1 MKFDN
6 DFKEMKIRH
15 ILVMFLLVLL
25 FSIAS
30 AIVIALKKGE
40 MSNTDR
46 NILSLIIEILLV
58 FMMAFKLKLSKENV
72 KRLYLDFR
80 ENLNMKEMIFI
91 VLFITCLEFGSNN
104 ILIDLAYLI
113 SPNFANWFVNDSAM
127 VINTMTDY
135 WIVFVMVVLLAPFT
149 EEIIFRNTIF
159 KRLSKKFN
167 VYIGVIVSSII
178 FGSINFGSQM
188 IGIFL
193 LGVVNCILYVKYE
206 NILMPM
212 LIYFLDGV
220 IGMIFIIL
228 FDGFGTQNLVL
239 TSKDMILY
247 AVSGIGLFSIGMVFL
262 VKFIKENK
270 SYLREMYNKKKHL
283 EINQI

>member
-15 ILVMFLLVLL
+15 IVFMFLLVLL
-25 FSIAS
+25 FSIAG
-30 AIVIALKKGE
+30 ATIIALKKNDIT
-40 MSNTDR
+40 NTDT

-58 FMMAFKLKLSKENV
+58 FMMAFKLKLSRDNV

-80 ENLNMKEMIFI
+80 ENLNMKEMIWI
-91 VLFITCLEFGSNN
+91 ILFIACLQVGSNN
-104 ILIDLAYLI
+104 ILVDLAYLI
-113 SPNFANWFVNDSAM
+113 SPEFANWFVNDSAM

-135 WIVFVMVVLLAPFT
+135 WIVFITVVFLAPFT

-159 KRLSKKFN
+159 KRLAKKFN
-167 VYIGVIVSSII
+167 VYIGLIVSSII
-178 FGSINFGSQM
+178 FSSVNFGSQM

-193 LGVVNCILYVKYE
+193 VGVVNCILYVKYE

-212 LIYFLDGV
+212 FIYFLDGI

-228 FDGFGTQNLVL
+228 FNGFGTQTLVL
-239 TSKDMILY
+239 TLKDMILY
-247 AVSGIGLFSIGMVFL
+247 AVSGVVLFSIGMLFF

-270 SYLREMYNKKKHL
+270 GYLREMYNKKKQL
-283 EINQI
+283 ELSQI